1 MSLLFRII
9 EVGCSVA
16 KSPDLELGFGAGSPV
31 RVVALPHPVATLQ
44 ERDPLPSTCEDLRGE
59 VVARE
64 DVGSRRGS
72 RGRKRR

>member
-1 MSLLFRII
+1 MSLLLIV

-31 RVVALPHPVATLQ
+31 WVVALPHPVATLQ
-44 ERDPLPSTCEDLRGE
+44 ERDPLPSTCEDVARE
-59 VVARE
+59 VIARE

-72 RGRKRR
+72 RGRRRR